1 MKRITINYDKYT
13 TEYQKYIINRF
24 SESIPEIV
32 DSPCDEET
40 RRNHHTYGDFLC
52 VLEAPKPYGVEKEML
67 VFGKNNPEATL
78 KDFVKYF
85 LSITTDDFSPNLK
98 AKRSK
103 EKT

>member
-1 MKRITINYDKYT
+1 MKKITSNYDKYT
-13 TEYQKYIINRF
+13 TEYQKYIIDRF

-32 DSPCDEET
+32 DFPCDEET

-67 VFGKNNPEATL
+67 AFGKNNPEATL
-78 KDFVKYF
+78 KDFIKYF
-85 LSITTDDFSPNLK
+85 LSITPDDFPPNLK
-98 AKRSK
+98 AKRAK